1 VQTQRNKKLTGWLS
15 TVKLILQGAIVMRI
29 GKNRLVNCSPGA
41 LGILATVLLVT
52 GGASAK
58 ERKAKAPDNQAH
70 VVAHIPFEGLA
81 DVDMAMQKK
90 VGDKY
95 YLYVQ
100 HSKDQG
106 ISIIDISRPAEPKI
120 VGTTPWPDPA
130 LSSRMSVTGDL
141 AIVAEN
147 DVPRRSGSADD
158 LVLWDLSNPAVP
170 RVVQKFEGVVKW
182 LQDERDF
189 IYVLNAEGLW
199 IVSKPNNRPKQTGS
213 SDSYGE

>member
-1 VQTQRNKKLTGWLS
+1 MIRISKSRL
-15 TVKLILQGAIVMRI
+15 VKLSSM
-29 GKNRLVNCSPGA
+29 A
-41 LGILATVLLVT
+41 LGLLATILPVA

-58 ERKAKAPDNQAH
+58 ERKAKASDNQAH
-70 VVAHIPFEGLA
+70 VVAHIPFEGLS

-90 VGDKY
+90 VSNKY

-106 ISIIDISRPAEPKI
+106 ISIVDISKPAEPKI

-130 LSSRMSVTGDL
+130 LSSRMNVTGDL
-141 AIVAEN
+141 AIIAEN
-147 DVPRRSGSADD
+147 NAPRRSSSTDD

-199 IVSKPNNRPKQTGS
+199 IVSKPDNRPKQNES
-213 SDSYGE
+213 SESYGG